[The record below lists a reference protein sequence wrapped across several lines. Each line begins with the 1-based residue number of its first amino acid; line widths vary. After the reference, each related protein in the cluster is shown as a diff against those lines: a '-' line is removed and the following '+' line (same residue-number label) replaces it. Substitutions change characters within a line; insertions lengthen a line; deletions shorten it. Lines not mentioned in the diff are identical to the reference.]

1 MKNNNNA
8 IEINGLKKTYNLG
21 KPNKFEALKGI
32 DLKIPKKSIFG
43 LLGPNGAGKS
53 TLINIIAGLVNK
65 TEGKAIVWGNDID
78 INQRNAKLAIG
89 VVPQELVLD
98 PFFTPLE
105 TLKYQTGTI
114 PQEIKTRG
122 VYCYGLKGQHKQLSD
137 GSYKKIPISLKMN
150 ENYECI
156 DEILKSI
163 GLKDKAN
170 AYARS
175 LSGGMRRRLMIGK
188 AMVHRPP
195 ILILDEPTAGVD
207 VELRQA
213 LWQEIKKLNKAGVT
227 IILTTHYL
235 EEAEEMCDQLAIM
248 NKGNIV
254 AEGKTRDMLGKLDKK
269 ELLITLEKPL
279 DKNFNINTINATL
292 VNKDQIKISFKP
304 SETNE
309 GKLIEK
315 IYKNNLKIKNINSK
329 EPDLEDVFLELTRK

>member
-1 MKNNNNA
+1 MNHNNYA
-8 IEINGLKKTYNLG
+8 IEIYGLKKIYNLG
-21 KPNKFEALKGI
+21 KPNEFEAIKDI

-43 LLGPNGAGKS
+43 LLGANGAGKS

-65 TEGKAIVWGNDID
+65 TEGKVIVWDNDID
-78 INQRNAKLAIG
+78 FNQRNAKLAIG

-105 TLKYQTGTI
+105 TLKYQSGYY
-114 PQEIKTRG
+114 G
-122 VYCYGLKGQHKQLSD
+122 VPK
-137 GSYKKIPISLKMN
+137 N
-150 ENYECI
+150 ENCI
-156 DEILKSI
+156 NEVIESI

-207 VELRQA
+207 VELRQS
-213 LWQEIKKLNKAGVT
+213 LWNEIKKLNKAGVT

-235 EEAEEMCDQLAIM
+235 EEAEGMCDSLAIV
-248 NKGNIV
+248 NKGKII
-254 AEGKTRDMLGKLDKK
+254 AEGKTSDMLTKLDRK
-269 ELLITLEKPL
+269 ELIITLEKPL
-279 DKNFNINTINATL
+279 SKNFNLSTINASLINET
-292 VNKDQIKISFKP
+292 QIKISFKP

-309 GKLIEK
+309 GILIEK
-315 IYKNNLKIKNINSK
+315 IYENKLKIKSINSV
-329 EPDLEDVFLELTRK
+329 EPDLEDVFLELTKN